1 MKVLYYDCFAGISGD
16 MNLGAMIDLGVD
28 KDFLIRELSKL
39 RMDSEFEIKVGKES
53 RKGIEGT
60 KVDVILK
67 HNDEACCDEEH
78 GQTKT
83 HHEHIHEDGYTHEH
97 SQDHNHSHNHHDVH
111 SHSHSHNHHVH
122 RNLEH
127 IEKIINSS
135 ELNDNVKKMSLNMFR
150 KVAEAEAKVHG
161 KPLYEVHFHEVGA
174 VDSIVDIV
182 GAAICLD
189 YLKVD
194 KVMAS
199 SVELGGGFVKCAHG
213 LIPVPAPATVEILKG
228 IPVKTGIVPFETTT
242 PTGAA
247 ILASS
252 VDEFS
257 DMKDF
262 TIEKIGYGVGGR
274 DTEIPNVLR
283 VYLGK
288 KKTKELHINTEDK
301 DEAYVLECNIDDMN
315 PEIYEY
321 IIERLFNKGA
331 LDVYRIPIL
340 MKKERLG
347 VILSVLCRKENKEDI
362 KEIIFKETT
371 TLGIREYKIS
381 RTKLKREFQTVD
393 TIYGK
398 VSVKKAYYKGKLIK
412 AKPEYEDC
420 RKLAEDNSEPIK
432 NIYDE
437 VLKTMGGIINE

>member
-1 MKVLYYDCFAGISGD
+1 
-16 MNLGAMIDLGVD
+16 
-28 KDFLIRELSKL
+28 
-39 RMDSEFEIKVGKES
+39 
-53 RKGIEGT
+53 
-60 KVDVILK
+60 
-67 HNDEACCDEEH
+67 
-78 GQTKT
+78 
-83 HHEHIHEDGYTHEH
+83 
-97 SQDHNHSHNHHDVH
+97 
-111 SHSHSHNHHVH
+111 
-122 RNLEH
+122 
-127 IEKIINSS
+127 
-135 ELNDNVKKMSLNMFR
+135 
-150 KVAEAEAKVHG
+150 
-161 KPLYEVHFHEVGA
+161 
-174 VDSIVDIV
+174 
-182 GAAICLD
+182 
-189 YLKVD
+189 
-194 KVMAS
+194 
-199 SVELGGGFVKCAHG
+199 
-213 LIPVPAPATVEILKG
+213 
-228 IPVKTGIVPFETTT
+228 
-242 PTGAA
+242 
-247 ILASS
+247 
-252 VDEFS
+252 
-257 DMKDF
+257 
-262 TIEKIGYGVGGR
+262 
-274 DTEIPNVLR
+274 
-283 VYLGK
+283 
-288 KKTKELHINTEDK
+288 
-301 DEAYVLECNIDDMN
+301 MN